1 MMNIRKGT
9 LIQILLLSSFIFTG
23 LISCS
28 TTNTVREST
37 EDLAL
42 EEDIKAPLVPTVAK
56 QYTNINIVPPPKPD
70 ISEEEKEANFKKAEE
85 IKEFTM
91 NMTEEQRKFYYIK
104 RTSDYEVIGEDLDYK
119 IMVNH
124 DSKEV
129 IIQFEESDSNEDW
142 RNNCLVFPWPLKLDN
157 KVVWTTYG
165 YAKIYKS
172 AENIP
177 IDQFIEQ
184 IEKYPDYKVVIWGW
198 SLGSAIAKIIAR
210 HLIIRSG
217 GKIQIDE
224 LTTYGDVKCW
234 YNPFFSLKK
243 NVVRIREYVTWNDA
257 ITGCIPICRR
267 DKTCR
272 VGEKWNAKKSKDVEY
287 YHTHYYEY
295 DYSKWE

>member
-1 MMNIRKGT
+1 MNAKH
-9 LIQILLLSSFIFTG
+9 LFQVLLFSIFIIFG
-23 LISCS
+23 FISCG
-28 TTNTVREST
+28 TTREASKT
-37 EDLAL
+37 AEDLSD
-42 EEDIKAPLVPTVAK
+42 EQEIKAPTVAK
-56 QYTNINIVPPPKPD
+56 QYTNINIVPADDPNE
-70 ISEEEKEANFKKAEE
+70 SEKDKKEKRKKAEE
-85 IKEFTM
+85 IKEYTM

-129 IIQFEESDSNEDW
+129 IIQFEESDSDEDW
-142 RNNCLVFPWPLKLDN
+142 KNNWLFFPWPVKLDN

-172 AENIP
+172 ANNIP
-177 IDQFIEQ
+177 IDQFMEQ
-184 IEKYPDYKVVIWGW
+184 IEKYPDYKIVIWGW

-210 HLIIRSG
+210 HMVIRTG
-217 GKIQIDE
+217 GEIQIDE

-257 ITGCIPICRR
+257 ITGCVPICRR
-267 DKTCR
+267 DYTCR
-272 VGEKWNAKKSKDVEY
+272 VGEKWGPKKSRDVEY
-287 YHTHYYEY
+287 YHTHYDEY

>member
-1 MMNIRKGT
+1 MMKSIRS

-37 EDLAL
+37 EDLVL
-42 EEDIKAPLVPTVAK
+42 EEEIKAPLVPTVAK
-56 QYTNINIVPPPKPD
+56 QYTNINIVPAPKPD

-177 IDQFIEQ
+177 IDQFMEQ

-198 SLGSAIAKIIAR
+198 SLGSAMAKIIAR

-243 NVVRIREYVTWNDA
+243 NVVRIREYVTWNDT

-272 VGEKWNAKKSKDVEY
+272 VGEKWSARKSKDVEY

-295 DYSKWE
+295 DYSMWE